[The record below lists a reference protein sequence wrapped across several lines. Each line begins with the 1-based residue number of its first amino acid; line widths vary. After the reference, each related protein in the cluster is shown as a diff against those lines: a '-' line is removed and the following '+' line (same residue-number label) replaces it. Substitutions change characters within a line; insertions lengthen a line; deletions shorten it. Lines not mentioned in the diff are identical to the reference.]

1 MRSPGPLGPSP
12 RTLAGT
18 PRPVGGS
25 PGPGRSGSGLR
36 AFTWTYLRV
45 SGLLMVVFVL
55 GHLFIMH
62 YQRSPAATGAAFVAE
77 RWRATAWRAF
87 DWILLVLAL
96 THGLAG
102 AHAAVRERIQ
112 SSLRSRAAVD
122 LLFTA
127 GAFLL
132 VTLGTATV
140 IAGPRAPDAGPGPL
154 AWAAWLPDALIGS
167 LVALATLTY
176 LALLGAGTVLA
187 AQMLRHNPLGL
198 WSYPGQWAFALNR
211 LAALGVLGFLL
222 VHVADVALV
231 SLAPDLYER
240 TVAGYTLPYLVPMEV
255 TLVAAVVYHALNG
268 LRLMALE
275 MFDRRATWAH
285 VPSFVVVLIVTA
297 LLVAPSVVILVR
309 GHL

>member
-1 MRSPGPLGPSP
+1 
-12 RTLAGT
+12 
-18 PRPVGGS
+18 
-25 PGPGRSGSGLR
+25 
-36 AFTWTYLRV
+36 V

-62 YQRSPAATGAAFVAE
+62 YQRSPATTGAAFVAG
-77 RWRATAWRAF
+77 RWKAAPWRAF
-87 DWILLVLAL
+87 DWLLLVLAL

-112 SSLRSRAAVD
+112 NGRRNRAALD
-122 LLFTA
+122 LIFAA
-127 GAFLL
+127 GALLL
-132 VTLGTATV
+132 VTVGTATV
-140 IAGPRAPDAGPGPL
+140 IVGPRASDAGPGPL
-154 AWAAWLPDALIGS
+154 AWAAWLPDALIGM
-167 LVALATLTY
+167 LVTLATLTY
-176 LALLGAGTVLA
+176 LALLGAGTVLLVRL
-187 AQMLRHNPLGL
+187 LRRDPLGL

-231 SLAPDLYER
+231 PLAPGLYER
-240 TVAGYTLPYLVPMEV
+240 TVAGYALPYLVPMEMA
-255 TLVAAVVYHALNG
+255 LIAAVVFHALNG

-275 MFDRRATWAH
+275 VFDQRATWAH